1 MSGRP
6 SLAELPVQR
15 PSAPADEAQAR
26 ARFFNSGNAFNLKL
40 PPVPAGLFDAVAA
53 QALAATRSGWWACDQ
68 SAAMGQ
74 PGPATTP
81 LMLARYGRVA
91 AGDELPVAA
100 QATATLCYVIE
111 GEGVCTGGGTEA
123 PLRFAA
129 GDVFLLPGGTP
140 CSLKGGA
147 AGALLWVVDNQPQ
160 LALEG
165 ARPGPAEAAPVA
177 RVHYPAAEIERQLA
191 LVTATAAG
199 AGTSGHALIFSS
211 EQQEARRNLMP
222 SLTLSLN
229 TLPPGEQQAPHRH
242 NSAAITLVLQGE
254 RCHSRVDGQACAW
267 RRWST
272 MVTPPGAAHS
282 HHNAGGMQARFL
294 IVQDGG
300 LHYHARTMGF
310 EFLGADG

>member
-1 MSGRP
+1 MNGRP
-6 SLAELPVQR
+6 SLAELPVQL

-40 PPVPAGLFDAVAA
+40 PPVPAGLFDDVAA
-53 QALAATRSGWWACDQ
+53 QACTAARSGWWACDQ

-81 LMLARYGRVA
+81 LMLARYAHVA
-91 AGDELPVAA
+91 AGDALAFDLP
-100 QATATLCYVIE
+100 ATAAICHVMR
-111 GEGVCTGGGTEA
+111 GSGWCSGGQA
-123 PLRFAA
+123 PLHFAA
-129 GDVFLLPGGTP
+129 GDVFLLPGG
-140 CSLKGGA
+140 SGLGLHGGPQ
-147 AGALLWVVDNQPQ
+147 GALLWVVDNQPQ

-165 ARPGPAEAAPVA
+165 ALPGPLPQLPVA
-177 RVHYPAAEIERQLA
+177 AVHFPAAEIERQLA

-199 AGTSGHALIFSS
+199 EGTSGHALIFSS
-211 EQQEARRNLMP
+211 QQQAARRNLMP

-229 TLPPGEQQAPHRH
+229 TLAAGQRQAPHRH
-242 NSAAITLVLQGE
+242 NSAAITLVLQGDD
-254 RCHSRVDGQACAW
+254 CHSVVDGQACGW

-272 MVTPPGAAHS
+272 LVTPPGAPHS
-282 HHNAGGMQARFL
+282 HHNGGGVQARFL

-310 EFLGADG
+310 EFLGG